1 MSRLRN
7 RIRKADYFTDGEL
20 LRWPRDKRATY
31 SGLWA
36 ISEDSGCLEDDCFEW
51 KMALWPSP
59 MDSDITVEM
68 LEQWRAELVKVGK
81 LIPYEADGKR
91 YFFLRNFH
99 QHEKPTNPQRPDLPL
114 PEWVCADVT
123 EGKSKD
129 GKRWVRCSYSIRS
142 DLMPPRPGIS
152 TDSEQTLSRQE
163 ITAAEGPPLSA
174 LQDATRQSALSAPA
188 HEDDPQPVDNSA
200 KPERGCSIEHEEHEP
215 EPPGDTNGDGAA
227 ALDTAT
233 CDNEGTL
240 DSLRH
245 NPKCADAGC
254 SVRSLRV
261 GLRNTIAQI
270 VGPAEAGN
278 LYNESAPLHKA
289 LAGMVGYI
297 CAACWKASAGPGASM
312 DSRQP
317 LCHMAVKAYVDHL
330 SEFHREKPIRS
341 LPAFLKTRYDNMTE
355 APVPD
360 ELLAELR
367 KLERVDD
374 KRRKGE
380 PVRIGTT
387 LPPIERVEE
396 EAS

>member
-20 LRWPRDKRATY
+20 LRWPRDKRTTY

-36 ISEDSGCLEDDCFEW
+36 MAEDSGCIEDDCFEW

-68 LEQWRAELVKVGK
+68 LEQWRAELREAGK

-91 YFFLRNFH
+91 YFFIRNFH
-99 QHEKPTNPQRPDLPL
+99 QHEKPTNPQRPDLPV

-129 GKRWVRCSYSIRS
+129 GKRWVRCSYSIRT
-142 DLMPPRPGIS
+142 DLLPPRPGIS
-152 TDSEQTLSRQE
+152 TDSEQTLSRPE

-174 LQDATRQSALSAPA
+174 LQDATRQPALSAPA
-188 HEDDPQPVDNSA
+188 REDDPQPVDNSA

-215 EPPGDTNGDGAA
+215 EPPADTEGDGAA

-233 CDNEGTL
+233 TDNVGTL
-240 DSLRH
+240 DSLRL
-245 NPKCADAGC
+245 NPTCEDRECA
-254 SVRSLRV
+254 VRTLRC
-261 GLRNTIAQI
+261 GLRGTIAQI

-278 LYNESAPLHKA
+278 LYNESTPLHKS
-289 LAGMVGYI
+289 LAGMAGYI
-297 CAACWKASAGPGASM
+297 CAAAWKASSAATM
-312 DSRQP
+312 EQRHP
-317 LCHMAVKAYVDHL
+317 LCRKAIQAYVDQL
-330 SEFHREKPIRS
+330 YDFHRQKPIRS
-341 LPAFLKTRYDNMTE
+341 LPAFLKTRYGNMTE
-355 APVPD
+355 APLSD
-360 ELLAELR
+360 ELLSELR
-367 KLERVDD
+367 ALERADD

-387 LPPIERVEE
+387 LSPIERAEE